1 MFGQLA
7 DCQSVVIWK
16 LHLDDVENIP
26 MISIDTVCRAY
37 ETALDHIGE
46 AWDSGTIW
54 DEYIRLLK
62 AQPTTH
68 TWTIMLKITRL
79 RSVYHRVVEIPLDN
93 IGERW
98 SALREFEDL
107 YDAPNAEETIASLR
121 PAYQKART
129 TLHQLMKLTSLL
141 GLSHINGLDLPKQP
155 IFSDQER
162 QMVGYW
168 KQYIRWEQENPLGL
182 DNEKLLSRL
191 RVVHRRAILSMRY
204 YAEIWYVRLR
214 SILISNVTPAQ
225 VYGLRLVRDRW

>member
-16 LHLDDVENIP
+16 LHLDDVENTP

-37 ETALDHIGE
+37 ETALDHIGQ

-79 RSVYHRVVEIPLDN
+79 RSVYHRVIEIPLDN

-107 YDAPNAEETIASLR
+107 YDAPNAEEIIASLR
-121 PAYQKART
+121 PAYHKART

-162 QMVGYW
+162 PMVSDGSRKIPSGSTTKNSCPVCVWFIAEPFFPCGITQKYGMYVYAQYSFQM
-168 KQYIRWEQENPLGL
+168 
-182 DNEKLLSRL
+182 
-191 RVVHRRAILSMRY
+191 
-204 YAEIWYVRLR
+204 
-214 SILISNVTPAQ
+214 
-225 VYGLRLVRDRW
+225 